1 MKNKIDQNNSSG
13 FVFEKKGYMIL
24 LLGLVFIITGFV
36 LMAGGGSEDP
46 KEFNPAIFD
55 FQRITLAPTLVMIGF
70 AIEVFAIM
78 RKPGK

>member
-1 MKNKIDQNNSSG
+1 MKNKNDQNNSSG

-24 LLGLVFIITGFV
+24 LLGLAFIIAGFI